1 MPFIV
6 FYTQIQG
13 MLFEEGQKLL
23 SLSLWKNV
31 GQLMVVSH
39 TSHWISCACELPL
52 CNFSLRLLPDL
63 QLSQAILQLLLQ
75 LWMHPILIF
84 TQPCEKVSN
93 KQCCSQLQCRQCHDM
108 RRDRT
113 QGISGWD
120 QWSQQLQ
127 MWEILLPSRR
137 REKCNKC
144 NRNRITG
151 DVRDGD
157 VVVKSFLAQFP
168 RRYGYPLAPNLHLR
182 LVQRITAAPSLNLA
196 TDSHW
201 QPLTMCDNLTPSWHI
216 SLQPL

>member
-1 MPFIV
+1 MDAVDQPGNSFSSDAHGA
-6 FYTQIQG
+6 YG
-13 MLFEEGQKLL
+13 ACLLLFSTPKSKGCFSKRVRNFSL
-23 SLSLWKNV
+23 SLSLKKCRPID
-31 GQLMVVSH
+31 GSH

-127 MWEILLPSRR
+127 M
-137 REKCNKC
+137 
-144 NRNRITG
+144 
-151 DVRDGD
+151 
-157 VVVKSFLAQFP
+157 
-168 RRYGYPLAPNLHLR
+168 
-182 LVQRITAAPSLNLA
+182 
-196 TDSHW
+196 
-201 QPLTMCDNLTPSWHI
+201 
-216 SLQPL
+216 